1 MRKLMVL
8 ALGLAVFA
16 VVASAGTSNAVFAY
30 SSGGV
35 RLQLTDSLSN
45 VTTISG
51 LTGWLDQ
58 YGNILS
64 QNFIA
69 GVCGS
74 SDSCNGDDVNRND
87 FFIFLP
93 ASAIYVS
100 AVLLAPVDSNGVIS
114 PNPTVPFTL
123 YDYLGSVSDLT
134 GAGTVAAYLDL
145 GQGVV
150 YGSRTF
156 SVADDSTTISISL
169 DAAALSAINGAAA
182 NGAQFVAGGA
192 VSSSSS
198 VPEPVSMALCGLGL
212 AGLAF
217 FRRRR

>member
-16 VVASAGTSNAVFAY
+16 AVASAGTSNAVFAY
-30 SSGGV
+30 SDGGV
-35 RLQLTDSLSN
+35 QLQLTDSLSN

-51 LTGWLDQ
+51 VAGWLDQ
-58 YGNILS
+58 YGDNGGGN
-64 QNFIA
+64 NFIA

-74 SDSCNGDDVNRND
+74 SDSCNGNDLNSND
-87 FFIFLP
+87 FFIFSP

-100 AVLLAPVDSNGVIS
+100 AILLAPVDINGVIS

-134 GAGTVAAYLDL
+134 GVAAYLDL

-156 SVADDSTTISISL
+156 SVADNSTTVSISL

-192 VSSSSS
+192 VGSSSSS

-217 FRRRR
+217 VRRRR